1 MDGKIIAGNNARECQ
16 RFLDDLERKDIELR
30 THDPDLVIGLIEKLI
45 VHKQGEALDGT
56 SLVNKPLKLQSWQ
69 KFIVYNLVGFYFTGT
84 NERRYKEAFIFVPRK
99 QGKTLF
105 IAALAFALSIMER
118 KSGSRIYI
126 TAASLKQAQQS
137 FDDIVYSLKYKEIK
151 EEFRIRDN
159 NAEHSMSKTF

>member
-1 MDGKIIAGNNARECQ
+1 M
-16 RFLDDLERKDIELR
+16 
-30 THDPDLVIGLIEKLI
+30 
-45 VHKQGEALDGT
+45 
-56 SLVNKPLKLQSWQ
+56 
-69 KFIVYNLVGFYFTGT
+69 
-84 NERRYKEAFIFVPRK
+84 PRK

-105 IAALAFALSIMER
+105 IAALAFALSILER